1 MPILK
6 YTDDAVIIGNIAADA
21 DSENYLHLGEI
32 KSSVQLQWLTAKPN
46 QDKCDAFHHPVQNP
60 NFEQLSLN
68 GRVITPSTRLN
79 YLSPAMENRLCY
91 ETQIA
96 HKVSSA
102 KQRLQLVISTNL
114 CERDSKSIRCIYI
127 TGVLTLLSK
136 TEWTHLLATYKRTNT
151 KPLHLFLYSIT

>member
-1 MPILK
+1 M
-6 YTDDAVIIGNIAADA
+6 
-21 DSENYLHLGEI
+21 
-32 KSSVQLQWLTAKPN
+32 QLQWFTAKPN
-46 QDKCDAFHHPVQNP
+46 QDKCNVFQYPVQNP

-68 GRVITPSTRLN
+68 GTVITPSTRLN
-79 YLSPAMENRLCY
+79 YLSPAMENRLCF

-127 TGVLTLLSK
+127 TVVLTPLSK
-136 TEWTHLLATYKRTNT
+136 TEWTHLLATYKGTNT
-151 KPLHLFLYSIT
+151 KPLHLFLTKLRYGRLQSYKYRAAVGSYIFVRHYINVCNNSSKR